1 MTLDDIKNNMDLVNS
16 ISWDMTPEDAVTL
29 YLEWGNNP
37 ALGSN
42 LIKSKDDT
50 SYYFVVNTWKEP
62 VIYLMRRNSQEAEEL
77 AAIRMPAR
85 IEKIFKQEYGNLKGV
100 FAPEGEV
107 KAWLKKELNWH

>member
-16 ISWDMTPEDAVTL
+16 ISWDMTPEDAVTM

-42 LIKSKDDT
+42 LVKSKDDE
-50 SYYFVVNTWKEP
+50 SYYFVINTWKEP
-62 VIYLMRRNSQEAEEL
+62 VIYLMRRNSEEAEEL
-77 AAIRMPAR
+77 AVIRMPAR
-85 IEKIFKQEYGNLKGV
+85 IEKVFRAEYGKLKGV

-107 KAWLKKELNWH
+107 KAWLQEELNWN

>member
-16 ISWDMTPEDAVTL
+16 ISWDMTPEDAVVM

-37 ALGSN
+37 ALGRN
-42 LIKSKDDT
+42 LIKSKDDE

-62 VIYLMRRNSQEAEEL
+62 VIYLMRRNSEEAEEM

-85 IEKIFKQEYGNLKGV
+85 IEKVFKSEYGNLKGV
-100 FAPEGEV
+100 FAPEGDV
-107 KAWLKKELNWH
+107 KAWLKRELNWD

>member
-16 ISWDMTPEDAVTL
+16 ISWDMTPEDAVVM

-42 LIKSKDDT
+42 LIKSKDDE
-50 SYYFVVNTWKEP
+50 SFYFVINTWKEP
-62 VIYLMRRNSQEAEEL
+62 VIYLMRRNSEEAEEM
-77 AAIRMPAR
+77 AVIRMPAR
-85 IEKIFKQEYGNLKGV
+85 IEKLFRNEWGNLKGV

-107 KAWLKKELNWH
+107 KKWLQNQLNWN

>member
-1 MTLDDIKNNMDLVNS
+1 MTLDDIKKNLNLVNS
-16 ISWDMTPEDAVTL
+16 INWDMTPEDAVTL

-42 LIKSKDDT
+42 LIKSKNDE

-62 VIYLMRRNSQEAEEL
+62 VIYLMRRNSEEAEEL
-77 AAIRMPAR
+77 ATIRMPPR
-85 IEKIFKQEYGNLKGV
+85 IEKILKREYGSLKGV

-107 KAWLKKELNWH
+107 KAWLQKELNWN